1 MDKSW
6 MGVDR
11 TTSLYAKGVESFM
24 KFAIE
29 NANDT
34 NLIRC
39 PCTKCGNMRL
49 LEPKLIK
56 CHLFTNGIFD
66 QYTTSFWHGESC
78 SKQLSGVDIES
89 EILIGDCAN
98 TMEMVDTF
106 CDSCTCK
113 PDAFVKLLSDAEKPL
128 LVAVLNFL
136 FYLLWFV
143 YRT

>member
-6 MGVDR
+6 MRVDR

-56 CHLFTNGIFD
+56 CHLFTNGILS
-66 QYTTSFWHGESC
+66 QYTTWFWHGESC
-78 SKQLSGVDIES
+78 SKQPSGVDIES
-89 EILIGDCAN
+89 KILIGDCAN
-98 TMEMVDTF
+98 TVEMVDTF
-106 CDSCTCK
+106 YDSYTCK
-113 PDAFVKLLSDAEKPL
+113 PDAFVK
-128 LVAVLNFL
+128 
-136 FYLLWFV
+136 
-143 YRT
+143 